1 MYPKESDLEYI
12 SIDSA
17 NCFIKHNVVGNIT
30 KEDLDKE
37 RLKERN
43 SADMMMS

>member
-1 MYPKESDLEYI
+1 MNPKESDLEYI
-12 SIDSA
+12 SIESA
-17 NCFIKHNVVGNIT
+17 TAFIKNNVVGNIR
-30 KEDLDKE
+30 KDELDEE